1 MDSVIEAVQKLKV
14 AVTGATETKTA
25 TESDMDSFNIPICV
39 SYDDPFFC
47 GTDEANAADS
57 KDSKP
62 PAELLVCGTGMGYT
76 VGDESAE
83 GFEAESSGESA
94 KEPPAEVSV
103 STPSSSTP
111 SPSQL
116 CNVDL
121 LEITFNVLPDED
133 SDNDG
138 NDNNNE
144 MSPYI
149 ELGGSFQK
157 SHDLCMDKD
166 EIVLTNEQIVMR
178 DDEPLEPN
186 KPKHVTLILDYPL
199 DDDYEFKIYPDD
211 KRGFTRG
218 HLIREIKRTYDRV
231 YAEEEET
238 TTVPVGNIPGMLNRV
253 STDGNY
259 GVWGHDLGDLALHT
273 VKYNHER
280 NLFWLGVDS

>member
-1 MDSVIEAVQKLKV
+1 MDSVIGAVQKLKL
-14 AVTGATETKTA
+14 AVTGATEAKTA
-25 TESDMDSFNIPICV
+25 TEADMDSFDIPIFV
-39 SYDDPFFC
+39 SYDAPFFC
-47 GTDEANAADS
+47 DTDETVSGDFKDPKSAAD
-57 KDSKP
+57 
-62 PAELLVCGTGMGYT
+62 LLVCGTGMGYT
-76 VGDESAE
+76 AEDDLSAD
-83 GFEAESSGESA
+83 FKAEAESDQ
-94 KEPPAEVSV
+94 PPAEVSV
-103 STPSSSTP
+103 NTDSPSSTP

-116 CNVDL
+116 CHVDL
-121 LEITFNVLPDED
+121 LEITLNVLPDEN
-133 SDNDG
+133 SDNEAD
-138 NDNNNE
+138 NE

-157 SHDLCMDKD
+157 SHDSCMDKD

-178 DDEPLEPN
+178 EDEPIEPN
-186 KPKHVTLILDYPL
+186 EPKYVTLILDYPL

-259 GVWGHDLGDLALHT
+259 GVWGHDLGDLALQT

-280 NLFWLGVDS
+280 NLFWLVVDS